1 MFKKTDTL
9 PVAAPVEP
17 SLSER
22 LNGTLSIGA
31 FARSQFLSAA
41 LDLEFAAD
49 ELDIIAQD
57 VQNELDRL
65 VEVLETAINT
75 SDENRASAKRL
86 RSLVE
91 GKGQQLTLNF
101 NVVNPPVTVAD
112 AFDRITAS
120 LNS

>member
-1 MFKKTDTL
+1 MFNKKDAL
-9 PVAAPVEP
+9 PIAASVEP

-22 LNGTLSIGA
+22 LNGTLSVGA
-31 FARSQFLSAA
+31 YARSQFLGAA

-57 VQNELDRL
+57 VQSELDRL
-65 VEVLETAINT
+65 VDVLETAINH

-91 GKGQQLTLNF
+91 GPGQQLTL
-101 NVVNPPVTVAD
+101 
-112 AFDRITAS
+112 AFAV
-120 LNS
+120 